1 MKFKNLHL
9 ILTIQFFIVLII
21 SSCTKDDVTAPKI
34 VLTGSATQVIIFK
47 SATTY
52 VEPGYTAT
60 DETDGDITANVTI
73 EGTVDLNSV
82 GSYPIVYTVTDK
94 AGNTVSITR
103 TVIVDANPLFVGSFS
118 HVDVIGG
125 VTYPAAVDTLS
136 ASYTTKNK
144 ILFKRFSGFSNAA
157 IFANLSKS
165 AVTIPAQTYY
175 CGDFPS
181 DTIRTFQTIGTTS
194 YFTVVDSIATMV
206 LNYSLIKGT
215 DTIVCSSTYTKQ

>member
-9 ILTIQFFIVLII
+9 LSILVFFLVLII
-21 SSCTKDDVTAPKI
+21 SSCSKDDVTAPTI
-34 VLTGSATQVIIFK
+34 VLTGSSSQVIIYK
-47 SATTY
+47 SSTSY
-52 VEPGYTAT
+52 IEPGFTAT
-60 DETDGDITANVTI
+60 DETDGDITANVVVT
-73 EGTVDLNSV
+73 GTVDVNSV
-82 GSYPIVYTVTDK
+82 GTYSLVYSVTDQ
-94 AGNTVSITR
+94 AGNSFSVTR
-103 TVIVDANPLFVGSFS
+103 TVVIDANPLFVGNFS
-118 HVDVIGG
+118 HIDIIGG
-125 VTYPAAVDTLS
+125 VTYPATLDTLA
-136 ASYTTKNK
+136 ASFTTKNK

-157 IFANLSKS
+157 IFANLNKS

-206 LNYSLIKGT
+206 LNYSIIKGT